1 VDKRI
6 VLAVAGAGKTTTLIS
21 RLDLSKRALIITY
34 ADNNVDTLRRKI
46 VDAFGYLPPNI
57 SIYSYFTFLHSFCYK
72 PFLLLQMGRTQG
84 LNFKPPPP
92 HTLRLRRTSND
103 YYLDSNNRLYY
114 GRLSKLLAVKNVV
127 HDVVRRIEKYYDEM
141 LIDEIQDFGGN
152 DFDFLKSI
160 ITVNLNVL
168 LVGDFFQS
176 TYTTSRDGQVHM
188 KLHQDFETYLDHYRK
203 CGLGIDQASLVR
215 SYRCSP
221 TVCEFV
227 REKMGIEIH
236 SHLTA
241 PTVVKFIENLD
252 EAVQLYHCSKTVKLF
267 YAEHSRYDCYSQN
280 WGASKGQDHYQD
292 VCVVLNGT
300 SLTAFKK
307 SNLRELASLT
317 KNKLYVACTRTRGN
331 LYFVSDQMFKK
342 FKSTST

>member
-1 VDKRI
+1 
-6 VLAVAGAGKTTTLIS
+6 
-21 RLDLSKRALIITY
+21 
-34 ADNNVDTLRRKI
+34 
-46 VDAFGYLPPNI
+46 
-57 SIYSYFTFLHSFCYK
+57 
-72 PFLLLQMGRTQG
+72 MGRTQG

-92 HTLRLRRTSND
+92 HTLRLKRTSND
-103 YYLDSNNRLYY
+103 YYLDNNNRLYY

-188 KLHQDFETYLDHYRK
+188 KLHQDFGTYLEHYRK
-203 CGLGIDQASLVR
+203 CELEIDQVSLVK

-227 REKMGIEIH
+227 KEKMGIEIY

-241 PTVVKFIENLD
+241 PTLVKLIENLD
-252 EAVQLYHCSKTVKLF
+252 EVSNSIVAAKLSNFSMQSIRGMTAIRRTGVPQKGKITIKMCALY
-267 YAEHSRYDCYSQN
+267 
-280 WGASKGQDHYQD
+280 
-292 VCVVLNGT
+292 
-300 SLTAFKK
+300 
-307 SNLRELASLT
+307 
-317 KNKLYVACTRTRGN
+317 
-331 LYFVSDQMFKK
+331 
-342 FKSTST
+342 